1 MEKKVNSKLLQFI
14 VNLGP
19 KGAKPP
25 KPQRNPRQ
33 LKSQGLPRLIIDFFK
48 GDKEEVN
55 DLLKLYE
62 SSDDATQES
71 ILTFLIRHKKV
82 PTRLMKSVFK
92 IGTHRYN
99 RIRNGESRK
108 KPGGDKPSF
117 VSIVLFY

>member
-1 MEKKVNSKLLQFI
+1 MEKNVNFKSQRFI

-25 KPQRNPRQ
+25 KPQRNPRH
-33 LKSQGLPRLIIDFFK
+33 LKSQGLPRLIIEFFK

-55 DLLKLYE
+55 DLLNLYLGG
-62 SSDDATQES
+62 DDAIQES

-99 RIRNGESRK
+99 RIRNGQSRK
-108 KPGGDKPSF
+108 KPGGDKPTF
-117 VSIVLFY
+117 VSID